1 MRLKISLVN
10 LRKLKSD
17 QASFLTTTLWDWNQ
31 LQDKKWKKKKPTN
44 MCRPDN
50 ILLDNQWITEEIEEK
65 LKKFYRQIKTKEQRS
80 KNQWKATKAILSV
93 NFIAI

>member
-1 MRLKISLVN
+1 M
-10 LRKLKSD
+10 
-17 QASFLTTTLWDWNQ
+17 
-31 LQDKKWKKKKPTN
+31 KKKKPTN